1 MVPILLCS
9 IIAVAAFVERLWAL
23 RRDRVAPRAF
33 AVEIVDLARLR
44 RWDDAA
50 TLCRKREAM
59 VARVVERGIEVRGQP
74 RSIVK
79 ERMEE
84 VGRREAAEL
93 ERYVPVL
100 GTIASVAPLLGLL
113 GTVGGMILTFEVIQS
128 QGMGNVGS
136 LAGGISQALIT
147 TFAGLCVGI
156 PALVANRYLL
166 GRVDDLVIDVEEVA
180 LAILAEIHAESEAAA
195 GASASSESV

>member
-33 AVEIVDLARLR
+33 AVEVVDLARRR

-180 LAILAEIHAESEAAA
+180 LAILAEIHAESEAAS
-195 GASASSESV
+195 GASSSESA